1 MAVGVDEAGTG
12 SAISDAYA
20 CAVILDPKLMD
31 NKLITD
37 SKKLTPKKR
46 DQAFDIIMDSQT
58 QYGVGTVTNEEI
70 DDMGMG
76 KARRLIF
83 VRALEE
89 LRIKVGQQATF
100 EHVIL
105 DGTLS
110 IQYDYADKIECIPKA
125 DFIHPEVSAASI
137 IAKVLRDRKILDLCF
152 KELEL
157 AKRYKWTSN
166 KGYLTKDHLEAIG
179 TYGLSNF
186 HRKSF
191 TYKTLPQ

>member
-1 MAVGVDEAGTG
+1 MPVGVDEAGTG
-12 SAISDAYA
+12 SAICDAYA
-20 CAVILDPKLMD
+20 CAVILDPDLIS

-46 DQAFDIIMDSQT
+46 EQAYEMIMNST
-58 QYGVGTVTNEEI
+58 SKYGVGIVTNKEI
-70 DDMGMG
+70 DDMGMA

-89 LRIKVGQQATF
+89 LRMKVSQETF
-100 EHVIL
+100 DHVIL
-105 DGTLS
+105 DGTLN
-110 IQYDYADKIECIPKA
+110 IQYDHANQIECIPKA

-152 KELEL
+152 NESEL
-157 AKRYKWTSN
+157 AEKYNWKSN
-166 KGYLTKDHLEAIG
+166 KGYLTKEHLTAIG
-179 TYGLSNF
+179 THGLSEH

-191 TYKTLPQ
+191 TYKTMT

>member
-1 MAVGVDEAGTG
+1 MNVGVDEAGTG

-20 CAVILDPKLMD
+20 CAVILDPQLME

-46 DQAFDIIMDSQT
+46 DQAYEIIINSQT
-58 QYGVGTVTNEEI
+58 QYGVGTVTNKEI
-70 DDMGMG
+70 DEMGMG

-83 VRALEE
+83 VRALED
-89 LRIKVGQQATF
+89 LRKKVGQEVIF
-100 EHVIL
+100 DNVIL

-110 IQYDYADKIECIPKA
+110 IDYSHAKQIECIPKA
-125 DFIHPEVSAASI
+125 DFIHAEVSAASI
-137 IAKVLRDRKILDLCF
+137 IAKVLRDRKILDLCSI
-152 KELEL
+152 ESEL
-157 AKRYKWTSN
+157 AERYKWTSN

-179 TYGLSNF
+179 TYGLSEF

-191 TYKTLPQ
+191 TYKTLT

>member
-1 MAVGVDEAGTG
+1 MNVGVDEAGTG

-20 CAVILDPKLMD
+20 CAVILDPQLLE

-46 DQAFDIIMDSQT
+46 DQAYEIIMNSQT
-58 QYGVGTVTNEEI
+58 QYGVGTVTNKEI
-70 DDMGMG
+70 DEMGMG

-83 VRALEE
+83 VRALEN
-89 LRIKVGQQATF
+89 LRKKVGQEVIF

-110 IQYDYADKIECIPKA
+110 IEYDHAKQIECIPKA
-125 DFIHPEVSAASI
+125 DFIHAEVSAASI
-137 IAKVLRDRKILDLCF
+137 LAKVLRDRNI
-152 KELEL
+152 LEL
-157 AKRYKWTSN
+157 CSKESELAERYKWTSN

-179 TYGLSNF
+179 THGLSEF

-191 TYKTLPQ
+191 TYKTLA

>member
-1 MAVGVDEAGTG
+1 MHVGVDEAGTG
-12 SAISDAYA
+12 SSISDAYA
-20 CAVILDPKLMD
+20 CAVILDPKLMA

-46 DQAFDIIMDSQT
+46 DQAFDIIMNSQT
-58 QYGVGTVTNEEI
+58 QYGVGIVTNEEI

-89 LRIKVGQQATF
+89 LRKKIGQEVVF

-110 IQYDYADKIECIPKA
+110 IQYEYANKIDCIPKA

-137 IAKVLRDRKILDLCF
+137 IAKVTRDKMITNLGKKF
-152 KELEL
+152 KN
-157 AKRYKWTSN
+157 Y
-166 KGYLTKDHLEAIG
+166 
-179 TYGLSNF
+179 
-186 HRKSF
+186 
-191 TYKTLPQ
+191 